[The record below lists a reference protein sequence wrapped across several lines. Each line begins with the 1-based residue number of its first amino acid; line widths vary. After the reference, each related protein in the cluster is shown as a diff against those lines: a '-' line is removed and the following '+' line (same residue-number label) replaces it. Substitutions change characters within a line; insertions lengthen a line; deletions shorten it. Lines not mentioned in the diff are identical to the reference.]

1 MKFLKEMIKKKSEV
15 ALNADPEM
23 DGLEPLRRR
32 GPRAEATN
40 VTHIA
45 AAKEMDAV
53 DEEPSAFDRDDQ
65 ILAAL
70 NSDSDDLYADDLS
83 AGADAYDPADDT
95 VVDAKSIFYN
105 DDDDFDDDE
114 FDDLDAP
121 FQEPQ
126 IAQAPL
132 AEAPVAEAPVEQ
144 VAVEE
149 PVHQVASRPHSE
161 PIKNIW
167 DLEPDED
174 AMSDDTQDMY
184 DAPAA
189 AVAEEEQTQAEAPAP
204 AVGRAGRR
212 AGRVKTRLLGF
223 NPTAGAGTDPFDN
236 PEPQTD
242 RIEAKFPVGW
252 IVITKGPGL
261 GTCFTLFNGVSQ
273 IGRGEEQAIRLDFG
287 DNSVSRENHAA
298 IAYDSEQGV
307 FFLGQGGKA
316 NIVRLNNRPVL
327 STEELSDSD
336 LIRIGETTLR
346 FVALCSPEFD
356 WEKTYQEETQDAAIA

>member
-23 DGLEPLRRR
+23 EGLEPLQRR

-45 AAKEMDAV
+45 AAKEAETEY
-53 DEEPSAFDRDDQ
+53 EEPSAFDRDDQ

-70 NSDSDDLYADDLS
+70 NSESDDLYADDLS

-95 VVDAKSIFYN
+95 VVDAKSVFYN
-105 DDDDFDDDE
+105 DDDDFDDDD
-114 FDDLDAP
+114 FAGLDDTIETPDVT
-121 FQEPQ
+121 ETPQ
-126 IAQAPL
+126 F
-132 AEAPVAEAPVEQ
+132 EAPVAPPEQ
-144 VAVEE
+144 KVV
-149 PVHQVASRPHSE
+149 SRPPAE

-167 DLEPDED
+167 DLEPEED
-174 AMSDDTQDMY
+174 AVSEDTPDMY
-184 DAPAA
+184 DAPPTIAA
-189 AVAEEEQTQAEAPAP
+189 QEESTQAETPAP

-236 PEPQTD
+236 TEPQTD

-327 STEELSDSD
+327 STEELSNAD

-346 FVALCSPEFD
+346 FVALCSPDFD